1 MMAALIKRFVN
12 YGSHQSEAEISL
24 KANSACIASQSHHG
38 FINGIYQNC
47 EVKNNF
53 TPM

>member
-12 YGSHQSEAEISL
+12 YGQSEAEISL
-24 KANSACIASQSHHG
+24 KANSIASQSHHG